1 MDEQIKQ
8 KIISETTSAATKTI
22 EDTIKKSL
30 ERALSPEFPDRMT
43 HKAAKRL
50 KSSSIPEYKQKS
62 TKFYFEANN
71 EILRKYTLK
80 LESHLS
86 KKIFY

>member
-50 KSSSIPEYKQKS
+50 KSSSIP
-62 TKFYFEANN
+62 FYFEANN

-80 LESHLS
+80 LDSHLS
-86 KKIFY
+86 KKNFY